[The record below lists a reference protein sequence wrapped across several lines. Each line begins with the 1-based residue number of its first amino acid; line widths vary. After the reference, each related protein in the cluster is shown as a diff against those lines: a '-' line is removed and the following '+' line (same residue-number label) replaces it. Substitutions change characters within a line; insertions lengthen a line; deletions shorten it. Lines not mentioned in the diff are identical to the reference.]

1 MPVLS
6 CSRDVNKV
14 QKEQYIVAQVLT
26 QNPVIAKVRDGRLH
40 FKNNLNTWRFIGIVK
55 GSAR

>member
-1 MPVLS
+1 M
-6 CSRDVNKV
+6 NKI
-14 QKEQYIVAQVLT
+14 QKEQYFVAQVLT
-26 QNPVIAKVRDGRLH
+26 QNPVIAEVRDGRLH